1 MIDIL
6 KEADLQVG
14 FTDQFHTASSR
25 QNLSSETLQ
34 QRLLLGLYAIG
45 TNAGLKRIS
54 SANDDVTYEDLRY
67 IKRAFIDVPGVRA
80 AIVKVVNKV
89 LAVRDP
95 RCWGEATTT
104 VACDSKKISVWDQN
118 LMVEWHSRY
127 KGRGVMVYWHVDQ
140 NSLCI
145 YSQLKT
151 CSSSEVGA
159 VIKGLLHHGTRM
171 EMKNATMDTHGQ
183 SLIGFGTSEFLG
195 FDLLPR
201 LKNIDIQK
209 LYYPFAKDKKRY
221 GNLEK
226 ILKGTID
233 WKLMA
238 ENYDETIKHMVALKL
253 GLIEPEMFVKRFSHD
268 NYQHPVYQTLLEFG
282 KVAKTIF
289 LCRYLSDE
297 GLRIEIHAS
306 QNIVERLN
314 SIMSFIFYGKVGEIS
329 SNDKEDQELSIVC
342 LHLLQACMGYVNTLL
357 IQEILAQPSWR
368 DVLTPED
375 KRALNVLF
383 HSHINPYGL
392 FPLDLRKRLGI
403 GAETTTA

>member
-1 MIDIL
+1 
-6 KEADLQVG
+6 
-14 FTDQFHTASSR
+14 
-25 QNLSSETLQ
+25 
-34 QRLLLGLYAIG
+34 
-45 TNAGLKRIS
+45 
-54 SANDDVTYEDLRY
+54 
-67 IKRAFIDVPGVRA
+67 
-80 AIVKVVNKV
+80 
-89 LAVRDP
+89 
-95 RCWGEATTT
+95 
-104 VACDSKKISVWDQN
+104 
-118 LMVEWHSRY
+118 VEWHSRY